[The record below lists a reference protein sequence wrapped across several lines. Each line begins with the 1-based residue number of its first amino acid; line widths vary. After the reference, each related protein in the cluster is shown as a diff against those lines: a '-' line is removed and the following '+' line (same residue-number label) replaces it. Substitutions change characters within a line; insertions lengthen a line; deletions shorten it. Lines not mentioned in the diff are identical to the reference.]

1 MSHIIVGIDVH
12 KKMLA
17 VVVADVAQEGSW
29 SFQRRRFVATPEDL
43 RLLAAFLA
51 RPGGAGSSDG
61 IDGQRSCVTCCRR

>member
-1 MSHIIVGIDVH
+1 MSHIIAGIDVH

-17 VVVADVAQEGSW
+17 VMVADVAQEGSW

-51 RPGGAGSSDG
+51 GLGVQEVVMESTARGA
-61 IDGQRSCVTCCRR
+61 V